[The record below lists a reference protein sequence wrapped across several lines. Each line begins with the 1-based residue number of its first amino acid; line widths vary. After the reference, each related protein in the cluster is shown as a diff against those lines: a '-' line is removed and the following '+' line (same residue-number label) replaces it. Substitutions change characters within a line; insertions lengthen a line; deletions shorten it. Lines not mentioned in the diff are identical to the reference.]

1 MAKIEIR
8 SVTSP
13 ALGTISYVLFDKGG
27 SDAIIV
33 DAGYAVAK
41 EIESISIESGLKI
54 STLANT
60 HGHFDHIADNN
71 TLKAQFGLR
80 VAASKKDAFLFA
92 DPEGALGFPIPIRV
106 EPSKI
111 DIGLVSTSI
120 LRAGSLSFSIIETP
134 GHTPGSI
141 CLYEKS
147 AGALFSGDT
156 LFAGTCG
163 RTDLNGSDENKMRES
178 LHILAKLPKE
188 TKVYPGHGKAT
199 SIGAEREWLTGF

>member
-8 SVTSP
+8 SVASP
-13 ALGTISYVLFDKGG
+13 ALGTISYVVFEKDG
-27 SDAIIV
+27 SEAIII
-33 DAGYAVAK
+33 DAGHAVTK
-41 EIESISIESGLKI
+41 EIESIANESGLKI

-71 TLKAQFGLR
+71 SLSKLFGLKI
-80 VAASKKDAFLFA
+80 AASKKDAIFFA
-92 DPEGALGFPIPIRV
+92 DPEGALGFPLPIRV

-111 DIGLVSTSI
+111 DIGLDSTSV
-120 LRAGSLSFSIIETP
+120 LRAGSLLFSIIETP

-147 AGALFSGDT
+147 AGVIFSGDT

-163 RTDLNGSDENKMRES
+163 RTDLRFSSEEQMRES
-178 LHILAKLPKE
+178 LHNLAKLPAE
-188 TKVYPGHGKAT
+188 TLVYPGHGKAT
-199 SIGAEREWLTGF
+199 SIGAERKWMGSF